1 MRSNYQLW
9 FAMGLLCFYTFIN
22 NEIAYAVE
30 ADKDV
35 ALIYVTSNQ
44 QPNDDVFALQEMLQ
58 TSTSVDVVYIED
70 VNERNLQQYKRI
82 VILNSYQTKIPQN
95 ALSALNQ
102 FQGPV
107 LLIGENALQFATFS
121 KWQEGPVVELRAI
134 GEESLNNPVRWK
146 SIQPSADSEIVKY
159 ASSLNQSYP
168 FIVTKGDWSF
178 IGDFINK
185 DFLHYQ
191 WPAIIGELL
200 HLSKPQIHPAFIVLT
215 DINMKTEVQKLK
227 ELVIEF
233 SEKRIPVALEV
244 TPILQDEYEK
254 KTYHLH
260 DNKKLLS
267 YLQKLQKEGYP
278 FVLSSST
285 ASQTEKNLDY
295 LVLRKIYPTII
306 SGSSSFFQGSIQQ
319 GNQQLYLSQND
330 SHTIYP
336 MTVGAIANTDN
347 NPLYP
352 VKQKIE
358 LLLKVPSS
366 IIGIQYPAY
375 FNASYVQDLATYLS
389 EHPQIEL
396 LNFQQ
401 TKQRVTS
408 ENVSIVQHEN
418 GEQTIQLS
426 FTKIERLKI
435 LFDERPFELILW
447 ALVLIVSLFVTLFF
461 ISTLRLRITL
471 RKRLFEERK
480 TNG

>member
-1 MRSNYQLW
+1 
-9 FAMGLLCFYTFIN
+9 
-22 NEIAYAVE
+22 
-30 ADKDV
+30 
-35 ALIYVTSNQ
+35 
-44 QPNDDVFALQEMLQ
+44 
-58 TSTSVDVVYIED
+58 
-70 VNERNLQQYKRI
+70 
-82 VILNSYQTKIPQN
+82 
-95 ALSALNQ
+95 
-102 FQGPV
+102 
-107 LLIGENALQFATFS
+107 
-121 KWQEGPVVELRAI
+121 
-134 GEESLNNPVRWK
+134 
-146 SIQPSADSEIVKY
+146 
-159 ASSLNQSYP
+159 
-168 FIVTKGDWSF
+168 
-178 IGDFINK
+178 
-185 DFLHYQ
+185 
-191 WPAIIGELL
+191 
-200 HLSKPQIHPAFIVLT
+200 
-215 DINMKTEVQKLK
+215 
-227 ELVIEF
+227 
-233 SEKRIPVALEV
+233 
-244 TPILQDEYEK
+244 
-254 KTYHLH
+254 
-260 DNKKLLS
+260 
-267 YLQKLQKEGYP
+267 
-278 FVLSSST
+278 
-285 ASQTEKNLDY
+285 
-295 LVLRKIYPTII
+295 
-306 SGSSSFFQGSIQQ
+306 
-319 GNQQLYLSQND
+319 
-330 SHTIYP
+330 

-396 LNFQQ
+396 LNFRQ